1 MVSCVNDFWSA
12 VSTMMMKTERTFNM
26 NINGSLEV
34 GVAKKM
40 EKNASKFRRRNSR
53 QRQFWLWLLLLSFPQ
68 HGLVTSFAPRLSTD
82 KLSILQ
88 SYDSDGSV
96 PDNSMSLVSSF
107 MTMQSQNN
115 KTIPYNFWGEDI
127 TIVSFNMDL
136 HNLVMDDPLRAI
148 DYLEIMEAAHERDP
162 SDRNLLRPDSAS
174 YTTVIEG
181 LCCGNHDDAAAERAQ
196 ALLEKM
202 ERSTHLEPNQ
212 LTYSLVCQKWAE
224 LYKNDFSGAN
234 AQKAHNILL
243 ALQEENKQPTAKLY
257 SIVLEGWCRRIGKV
271 PHAMEEVERLLRE
284 MEALGGTVR
293 PNVVTYTSVIG
304 GLARSRY
311 PDLATRADG
320 KTSSMPLDLRAL
332 LMLNQLSFLKRCSR
346 G

>member
-1 MVSCVNDFWSA
+1 
-12 VSTMMMKTERTFNM
+12 MMIKTERTSKM
-26 NINGSLEV
+26 STQGSLKV
-34 GVAKKM
+34 GVALKM
-40 EKNASKFRRRNSR
+40 EKNASKFRRNSR
-53 QRQFWLWLLLLSFPQ
+53 QPQFWLWLLLLSFPQ
-68 HGLVTSFAPRLSTD
+68 HGLVISFAPPRLSTD
-82 KLSILQ
+82 KFSILR
-88 SYDSDGSV
+88 SHDSDGIVADSDGIV
-96 PDNSMSLVSSF
+96 ADNSMSLVSSF
-107 MTMQSQNN
+107 MTMQSQYN
-115 KTIPYNFWGEDI
+115 KTVPYNFWGEDI

-136 HNLVMDDPLRAI
+136 HNLAMDDPLRAI

-181 LCCGNHDDAAAERAQ
+181 LCYGNHDDAAAERAQ

-224 LYKNDFSGAN
+224 LYKYDYSGAN

-243 ALQEENKQPTAKLY
+243 ALQQENKQPTAKLY
-257 SIVLEGWCRRIGKV
+257 SIVLEGWCRRVGKV
-271 PHAMEEVERLLRE
+271 PHAMEEAERLLTE
-284 MEALGGTVR
+284 MEAIGGIVR

-304 GLARSRY
+304 GLAYSRY

-320 KTSSMPLDLRAL
+320 KISSVPLDLRAL
-332 LMLNQLSFLKRCSR
+332 LMLIQLSFLKSCSR